1 MGKTF
6 EEWWEE
12 TAYAVIDYAE
22 LNIDY
27 DPPINFEAIKKAAEI
42 TWKES
47 RYNMAT
53 RDI

>member
-27 DPPINFEAIKKAAEI
+27 DPPINFETIKKQQKLSGKNLG
-42 TWKES
+42 T
-47 RYNMAT
+47 T
-53 RDI
+53 